1 MEELF
6 QKNIPINIE
15 DEMKKS
21 YMDYAMSV
29 IIGRAIP
36 DVRDGM
42 KPVHRRVLYA
52 MSEMGNVWNKAY
64 KKSARIVGDIIGK
77 YHPHGDTAA
86 YDTIVRMAQDFSMR
100 YPLIDGQG
108 NFGSVDGDPPA
119 AMRYTEIRMARLAE
133 EMLADLEKE
142 TVDFVPNYDASMEE
156 PTVLPA
162 RIPALLLNG
171 TSGIAVGVATNIPPH
186 NLGELIAGTISLIH
200 NPESTVEEL
209 MFHIKGPDFP
219 TAGFING
226 REGIISA
233 YRTGRG
239 SIRMRA
245 RAIIERN
252 ARNDRESIIITE
264 LPYLVNKANLIEKI
278 SELVKE
284 KRMEGI
290 SDLRDESDR
299 EGIRIVIDLKKD
311 EPSGVILNQLY
322 KHTQMATN
330 FGVIMLAI
338 DRNQPRVLNLK
349 EVLQRFV
356 DFRREVIT
364 RRTIFELRKAKER
377 AHILEGLIVALNN
390 IDAVVQLIKKSKNPQ
405 EAAQALSER
414 FGLTDIQARAILD
427 MRLQRLTGLE
437 RDKIDDEY
445 TELSRL
451 IKTLQGILDDPK
463 KVLDII
469 AAELEEIR
477 KKYSDERRTEIVE
490 SIEDI
495 DIEDMIVEEDMVVTV
510 SHYGYIKRN
519 PVSLYRSQR
528 RGGKGKVGMG
538 TKEED
543 FVEKIFIAST
553 HHYILIFTNVG
564 RVYWLKVYQIPQAG
578 RASKGKAIVNLVN
591 LSPGERVASVLPVK
605 EFTEGKSVVMVTK
618 RGIIKKTE
626 LEAYSNPRSGGI
638 IAVTIDEGDDLIDV
652 QLTMGD
658 QDIFLGTRKG
668 QSIRFHEEDVRD
680 MGRTARGVIGIR
692 MDDDDAVVGMEIP
705 TEGNSIITVS
715 ENGYGKR
722 TTVEEYR
729 QQNRGG
735 QGVINLKTVPKVG
748 NVSGVLQV
756 TGDEDIMLISNAG
769 KIIRLKVE
777 EVPLLHR
784 STQGVRLIEIDPDEK
799 LVGVARAE
807 RETEERE
814 NGMVPEDETEE
825 AVNELEFDTGDPED
839 VT

>member
-1 MEELF
+1 MEQIY

-15 DEMKKS
+15 DEMKNS
-21 YMDYAMSV
+21 YMAYAMSV

-142 TVDFVPNYDASMEE
+142 TVDFVPNYDSSMEE

-171 TSGIAVGVATNIPPH
+171 SSGIAVGVATNIPPH
-186 NLGELIAGTISLIH
+186 NLSELIDGTIALIH
-200 NPESTVEEL
+200 NPELTIEGL
-209 MFHIKGPDFP
+209 MLHIKGPDFP

-233 YRTGRG
+233 YQTGRG
-239 SIRMRA
+239 SIHMRS

-252 ARNDRESIIITE
+252 ARNDRESIIVTE

-284 KRMEGI
+284 KKLEGI

-322 KHTQMATN
+322 KHTQMETN

-338 DRNQPRVLNLK
+338 DRSQPRVLNLK
-349 EVLQRFV
+349 EVLQKFV
-356 DFRREVIT
+356 DFRKEVIT
-364 RRTIFELRKAKER
+364 RRTIFDLRKTKER
-377 AHILEGLIVALNN
+377 SHILEGLIIALNH
-390 IDAVVQLIKKSKNPQ
+390 IDAVVQLIKKSKSPQ
-405 EAAQALSER
+405 EAAHALSEN
-414 FGLTDIQARAILD
+414 FGLTEIQARAILD

-437 RDKIDDEY
+437 QDKILDEY
-445 TELSRL
+445 RELSRL
-451 IKTLQGILDDPK
+451 IVTLQGILDDPQ

-469 AAELEEIR
+469 VAELGEIK
-477 KKYSDERRTEIVE
+477 KKYGDERRTEIVA
-490 SIEDI
+490 SVDDI
-495 DIEDMIVEEDMVVTV
+495 NIEDMIVEEDMVVTV

-553 HHYILIFTNVG
+553 HHYILIFTNLG
-564 RVYWLKVYQIPQAG
+564 RVYWLKVYQLPQAG
-578 RASKGKAIVNLVN
+578 RAAKGKAIVNLVN
-591 LSPGERVASVLPVK
+591 LSQGERVAAILPVK
-605 EFTEGKSVVMVTK
+605 EFVDGKYVIMVTRK
-618 RGIIKKTE
+618 GIVKKTD
-626 LEAYSNPRSGGI
+626 LVAYSHPRAGGI
-638 IAVTIDEGDDLIDV
+638 IAITIDEGDELIGV
-652 QLTMGD
+652 QLTLGD
-658 QDIFLGTRKG
+658 QDVFLGTRKG
-668 QSIRFHEEDVRD
+668 QSIRFHEQDVRD
-680 MGRTARGVIGIR
+680 VGRTARGVIGIR
-692 MDDDDAVVGMEIP
+692 MDDDDDVVGMEIP
-705 TEGNSIITVS
+705 SEGNSIVTVS

-722 TTVEEYR
+722 TDVEEYR
-729 QQNRGG
+729 RQNRGG
-735 QGVINLKTVPKVG
+735 QGVINLKTVSKIG

-756 TGDEDIMLISNAG
+756 TGEEDIILISNAG
-769 KIIRLKVE
+769 KIIRLKVP

-784 STQGVRLIEIDPDEK
+784 STQGVKLIEIDPDEK

-807 RETEERE
+807 REAEEKDDDLSQE
-814 NGMVPEDETEE
+814 GEEEE
-825 AVNELEFDTGDPED
+825 AVNGLDFDMGDTED
-839 VT
+839 IT